1 MVSERPRGW
10 GYGMLTWAPWDA
22 SELRLCPGCPGSSG
36 ALSAGADPYLLNLL
50 YNGAYQAQ
58 PLPAETFSAQ
68 QLYQQQCQA
77 RQAGDA
83 ARQHAG
89 LQLGGFGLPAAL
101 PGGGALYGMPSV
113 HAPHAAVPL
122 ASERVRIFTALGSV
136 PGESAS
142 G

>member
-1 MVSERPRGW
+1 
-10 GYGMLTWAPWDA
+10 MLTWALWDA
-22 SELRLCPGCPGSSG
+22 SELRFCPDCPGSSG

-50 YNGAYQAQ
+50 YNGGAYQAQ
-58 PLPAETFSAQ
+58 PMPAETFSAQ

-83 ARQHAG
+83 ARQHAAG
-89 LQLGGFGLPAAL
+89 LQLGGFGLPAAVQ
-101 PGGGALYGMPSV
+101 GGGAPHGMPSV

-122 ASERVRIFTALGSV
+122 ASERVCTCTALGSV
-136 PGESAS
+136 SGESAP